1 MKSPRGFLLEVKNE
15 LKKVSRPKKQVVINL
30 TLVVIF
36 VSVLA
41 GLFLTGIDF
50 IFNKFMKLILGR

>member
-1 MKSPRGFLLEVKNE
+1 
-15 LKKVSRPKKQVVINL
+15 VINL

-50 IFNKFMKLILGR
+50 IFDKFMRLILGK